1 MREINKQ
8 RTKGGGRLR
17 TPSRERVG
25 SGRAGEHVRW
35 RYVCVRARCT
45 PPTTPP
51 PSVRCLLPSVR
62 CFPPPCSL
70 FIFFGFPATSSLL
83 VFFPCPEIK
92 KISEGE
98 IDEYLINETQNA
110 KIEI

>member
-1 MREINKQ
+1 M
-8 RTKGGGRLR
+8 G
-17 TPSRERVG
+17 
-25 SGRAGEHVRW
+25 
-35 RYVCVRARCT
+35 YVCVPRT
-45 PPTTPP
+45 LYPPHLALSLCPLPP
-51 PSVRCLLPSVR
+51 PLRPLLTPLR
-62 CFPPPCSL
+62 SL
-70 FIFFGFPATSSLL
+70 FIFFSFSGYPSLL

>member
-1 MREINKQ
+1 MAVRVCP
-8 RTKGGGRLR
+8 RTLYPPNHA
-17 TPSRERVG
+17 PSL
-25 SGRAGEHVRW
+25 
-35 RYVCVRARCT
+35 C
-45 PPTTPP
+45 PLPP
-51 PSVRCLLPSVR
+51 PLRPLL
-62 CFPPPCSL
+62 PPPCSL